1 MFIEYF
7 LMGLNIILLLL
18 IILLQY
24 SKYKEKDNEFAVDK
38 DVINI
43 LSVVVFILIVYINV
57 VAKYVVV

>member
-7 LMGLNIILLLL
+7 LIGFNIILWLL